1 MNTVNYIKKDI
12 RDMDVM
18 ELIEEIIE
26 TTKIAALNLWGTNRE
41 RTNIA
46 IDECAQKMKDIR
58 LKADDVK
65 LIDAFDNVMITIRVF
80 ENLNKIINAKVIR
93 KSVQNIVEE
102 MLDKSLVTP
111 ITSYPPMLISPFIV
125 NPESDN
131 PPPLPPVVLLS
142 TYFLLAA
149 ELSVV
154 GVSGRP

>member
-1 MNTVNYIKKDI
+1 MEVVNYSKKDI

-18 ELIEEIIE
+18 ELIEEITE

-58 LKADDVK
+58 LKADDVR
-65 LIDAFDNVMITIRVF
+65 LIDAFDNVMIAIRVF

-102 MLDKSLVTP
+102 MLDEDDESLTDV
-111 ITSYPPMLISPFIV
+111 
-125 NPESDN
+125 SDC
-131 PPPLPPVVLLS
+131 PTCDS
-142 TYFLLAA
+142 D
-149 ELSVV
+149 
-154 GVSGRP
+154 

>member
-1 MNTVNYIKKDI
+1 MEAVNYIKKDI
-12 RDMDVM
+12 RDMDVTD
-18 ELIEEIIE
+18 LIEEITE

-93 KSVQNIVEE
+93 KSVQDIVEE
-102 MLDKSLVTP
+102 MLDKDDESLTDV
-111 ITSYPPMLISPFIV
+111 
-125 NPESDN
+125 SDC
-131 PPPLPPVVLLS
+131 PTCDS
-142 TYFLLAA
+142 D
-149 ELSVV
+149 
-154 GVSGRP
+154 